1 MTERYITVN
10 DDQIAI
16 SFAVVE
22 GNVLSNYKDP
32 ENKVIYNFTISGLR
46 PQPAGQAK
54 VDITFTL
61 TEEGMLVI
69 HAEDIE
75 HIAESYDNSIDCNS
89 LRKK

>member
-1 MTERYITVN
+1 MMGFRERPKGET
-10 DDQIAI
+10 
-16 SFAVVE
+16 
-22 GNVLSNYKDP
+22 
-32 ENKVIYNFTISGLR
+32 KVFL
-46 PQPAGQAK
+46 
-54 VDITFTL
+54 TFTL